1 VFLIHQRQLTLRKSV
16 ATVMGA
22 LISAIGLVGVAAPS
36 LLLEFG
42 QSLQTPAALYVV
54 GAVRIAFGAVLVWV
68 ASVSRMPSTLRVL
81 GIVIIVLGLFTP
93 LFGVERSQ
101 ATLGWF
107 SSQGFLFVR
116 ALASVAIVFGLFIIY
131 AVNSR
136 QGTRE
141 PAR

>member
-1 VFLIHQRQLTLRKSV
+1 MKVRKLV

-22 LISAIGLVGVAAPS
+22 LISAIGLVGLAAPS

-54 GAVRIAFGAVLVWV
+54 AAVRIVFGAVLVWV

-81 GIVIIVLGLFTP
+81 GVVIIVLGLFTP

-101 ATLGWF
+101 GALNWF
-107 SSQGFLFVR
+107 SSQGPLLVR
-116 ALASVAIVFGLFIIY
+116 ALASVAIIFGLFIIY

-141 PAR
+141 PAE

>member
-1 VFLIHQRQLTLRKSV
+1 MELRKIV

-22 LISAIGLVGVAAPS
+22 LICAIGLVGVAAPS
-36 LLLEFG
+36 VLLEFG

-54 GAVRIAFGAVLVWV
+54 GAVRIVFGVVLVWV
-68 ASVSRMPSTLRVL
+68 ASASRMPSALRVIGL
-81 GIVIIVLGLFTP
+81 VIIVVGLFTP

-107 SSQGFLFVR
+107 SSQEPWFVQ
-116 ALASVAIVFGLFIIY
+116 ALASVATLFGLFVIY

-136 QGTRE
+136 QETQE
-141 PAR
+141 PA